1 MEIRKVFPPRTVNA
15 HAMGFPL
22 EFCNGVGANKK
33 GDAPDRHSKS
43 LMISAFVW
51 MQYHNMKDRQTY
63 RLKQYTN
70 IALSM
75 LARDKKIP
83 SLAS

>member
-1 MEIRKVFPPRTVNA
+1 MT
-15 HAMGFPL
+15 
-22 EFCNGVGANKK
+22 
-33 GDAPDRHSKS
+33 
-43 LMISAFVW
+43 
-51 MQYHNMKDRQTY
+51 DRQTY

-75 LARDKKIP
+75 LARDKKNP